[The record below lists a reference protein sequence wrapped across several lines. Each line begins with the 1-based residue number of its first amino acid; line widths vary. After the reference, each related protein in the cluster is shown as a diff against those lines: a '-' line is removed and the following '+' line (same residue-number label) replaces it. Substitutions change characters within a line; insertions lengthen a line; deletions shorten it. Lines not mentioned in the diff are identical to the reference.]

1 MSRQID
7 ALIKTSAALTDAQKA
22 EAEYWGI
29 WGMAPAP
36 QLIEMTKFVSNAND
50 LRLDDDVKLFFVAS
64 NTILDASIAAWDAK
78 YSYDYVRPIT
88 AIRALGDTP
97 ISAWRP
103 RSLPVVLAYSTPAAM
118 ADAKYSVAVPAGLA
132 EVRAAD
138 WEPYLPTPPFPAYV
152 SGHSAFTAAWA
163 RAIELAT
170 GKPDFNFHVTVKRL
184 YVEQRELAQPV
195 SLSYPTFAAAAK
207 ASGISRIW
215 GGVHWPA
222 DNERGQELG
231 RKVGE
236 NAWQRAQQFVLGAA
250 SPATAVFA
258 ALHPPFWFHDNEMSD
273 RPAHFEVASG
283 LTVDLPPGGV
293 GVWRSIVVDAMPAG
307 AYELKLK
314 TTVTGDQPVRLRVAI
329 EASEWSQAAAPLAAT
344 EATIP
349 ATGADSVVAIPW
361 TSDGAQSF
369 RVSIEARAD
378 DGASRLLVSGIKA
391 TRMWPIVAGSPRFYE
406 PSSVGEPDQ

>member
-1 MSRQID
+1 M
-7 ALIKTSAALTDAQKA
+7 IKTSSALTDIEKA
-22 EAEYWGI
+22 AAEYWGI
-29 WGMAPAP
+29 WGMNPVP
-36 QLIEMTKFVSNAND
+36 QLIEMTKFVSNTND

-64 NTILDASIAAWDAK
+64 NAIFDASVATWEAK
-78 YSYDYVRPIT
+78 YFYDYVRPIT
-88 AIRALGDTP
+88 AVRALGDMP
-97 ISAWRP
+97 IIAWRP
-103 RSLPVVLAYSTPAAM
+103 QRLSVVVAYSTPALN
-118 ADAKYSVAVPAGLA
+118 ADASKDSLRVPAGLGD
-132 EVRAAD
+132 VRAAD

-163 RAIELAT
+163 RVMELAT
-170 GKPDFNFHVTVKRL
+170 GKAAFNFQRTVRRL

-195 SLSYPTFAAAAK
+195 ILSYPTFAAAAK

-236 NAWQRAQQFVLGAA
+236 NAWERAQQFVLGTA

-258 ALHPPFWFHDNEMSD
+258 ALHPPFWFHDSKMSD
-273 RPAHFEVASG
+273 HPTHFEAASG
-283 LTVDLPPGGV
+283 LGVDLLPGGV

-314 TTVTGDQPVRLRVAI
+314 VRVTGDQPIRLKVGI
-329 EASEWSQAAAPLAAT
+329 EQSERSQADPLT
-344 EATIP
+344 VNETIMTS
-349 ATGADSVVAIPW
+349 TGSDEVVTIPW
-361 TSDGAQSF
+361 TSDGVRSF

-378 DGASRLLVSGIKA
+378 DGGRLLVSAIKA
-391 TRMWPIVAGSPRFYE
+391 TRVWPTVAGSPRYYE
-406 PSSVGEPDQ
+406 PSSAGRP